1 MKQPHRPYN
10 PVKNT
15 RERALRLTFRGAP
28 KTHKSQ
34 MSECVGHTRV
44 RKTTIVL
51 NVIKMVCAV
60 PKTKNLERPAVDARA
75 GCG

>member
-1 MKQPHRPYN
+1 
-10 PVKNT
+10 
-15 RERALRLTFRGAP
+15 
-28 KTHKSQ
+28 

>member
-1 MKQPHRPYN
+1 
-10 PVKNT
+10 
-15 RERALRLTFRGAP
+15 
-28 KTHKSQ
+28 

-51 NVIKMVCAV
+51 NVIKMVCAA